1 MNEQTVARKLCYNYA
16 LLYAVTG
23 ESGSG
28 KIWFAK
34 QSLRRQTNLEVA
46 AFIYKEIGDED
57 AGKFKS
63 LSSSLRILFFS
74 KKGNIDCL
82 QKRIYPIVF
91 RLSWIS
97 HKVIL

>member
-1 MNEQTVARKLCYNYA
+1 MNKPLRVSLATTMHYDVGKF
-16 LLYAVTG
+16 LYAVTG

-57 AGKFKS
+57 ASKFEG
-63 LSSSLRILFFS
+63 LSGSYRILFF
-74 KKGNIDCL
+74 L
-82 QKRIYPIVF
+82 
-91 RLSWIS
+91 
-97 HKVIL
+97 